1 MTLIELRKNQK
12 AKIMRISGGNHC
24 CKRLCDLGL
33 TTGTIVK
40 VINSAPFH
48 GPLEVE
54 VRGTKLILGRGIAS
68 KIIVETLN

>member
-1 MTLIELRKNQK
+1 MTLIDVKRNHRVR
-12 AKIMRISGGNHC
+12 IMKVSGGDHC